1 MSGPIGESFCNCSIC
16 SAQRVREAR
25 ESTTTQAAE
34 CCRWAA
40 GLAIGVRGG
49 WKTNDVQQVLSAA
62 ARGEDW
68 ERVRDELAARKG
80 GKR

>member
-16 SAQRVREAR
+16 SEQRAREAR
-25 ESTTTQAAE
+25 ESTTATTA
-34 CCRWAA
+34 CLRWAA

-49 WKTNDVQQVLSAA
+49 WKATDVQQVLSAA

-68 ERVRDELAARKG
+68 ERVRDDLAARKG
-80 GKR
+80 GRR